1 MEPNPCP
8 PLQRPLRYY
17 LISLGCPKNLVDS
30 ERMAGLLQERGHQ
43 LVGQIESADLAVIN
57 TCGFIADARTESHD
71 AIAEMVE
78 RKRRGLL
85 RNVVV
90 TGCLAQRDREALLAQ
105 YPEIDHVLGV
115 FARDHIAAAVD
126 RLSLPLVDQQA
137 EFLPA
142 PIRPL
147 PDTQR
152 LRLTPPHLAYL
163 KISEGCNRT
172 CSFCSIPLMRGPY
185 ASKPIE
191 MVVEEARELVA
202 GGAIELILVAQ
213 DTSFY
218 GIDLYGRPS
227 LSQLL
232 DRLESIERLRW
243 IRLMYLYPQHIDD
256 RLVERLAACGKVL
269 PYLDLPLQ
277 HINDDILA
285 AMRRRVTRADTE
297 RLLDRLRT
305 RIERLVL
312 RTTMLVGFPGETE
325 RQFEEL
331 VQFVEQQRF
340 QRLGVFA
347 FCPEPGTPAAELDNP
362 VPEPVKQERCRRLQ
376 EVQQKIA
383 YAWSEAQV
391 GQSCDVILD
400 SPVPDNPDSFV
411 GRSWADAPEIDG
423 AVYVTG
429 ESLRAGQIVP
439 CQIVMARQ
447 YDLIAIPLAD
457 AESPPDRP
465 AITAQ
470 KPRKTRSPTAR
481 DQRKGANRRRS
492 S

>member
-1 MEPNPCP
+1 M
-8 PLQRPLRYY
+8 RYY

-30 ERMAGLLQERGHQ
+30 ERMAGLLAERGHQ
-43 LVGQIESADLAVIN
+43 LVGQVESADLAVIN

-71 AIAEMVE
+71 AIAEMVD

-85 RNVVV
+85 QRIVVA
-90 TGCLAQRDREALLAQ
+90 GCLAERDREALLAQ
-105 YPEIDHVLGV
+105 YPEIDQVLGV
-115 FARDHIAAAVD
+115 FARDRIAAAVD
-126 RLSLPLVDQQA
+126 RLSLPVVDQSALPVVEQRG
-137 EFLPA
+137 EFSPA

-147 PDTQR
+147 PDTGR

-191 MVVEEARELVA
+191 AVVDEARELAA
-202 GGAIELILVAQ
+202 GGAVELILVAQ

-227 LSQLL
+227 LAELL
-232 DRLESIERLRW
+232 DKLESIEPLRW

-256 RLVERLAACGKVL
+256 RLIDRVAAGGKVL

-277 HINDDILA
+277 HIDDEILA
-285 AMRRRVTRADTE
+285 AMRRRVSRADTE
-297 RLLDRLRT
+297 RLLDRLRS

-312 RTTMLVGFPGETE
+312 RTTMLVGFPGETDG
-325 RQFEEL
+325 QFEDL
-331 VQFVEQQRF
+331 VRFVEKQRF
-340 QRLGVFA
+340 ERLGVFA
-347 FCPEPGTPAAELDNP
+347 FCPEPGTPAAAMADQ

-376 EVQQKIA
+376 EVQQRIA

-391 GQSCDVILD
+391 GADCDVILD
-400 SPVPDNPDSFV
+400 SPVAESENAFV

-429 ESLRAGQIVP
+429 TGLQVGQILP
-439 CQIVMARQ
+439 CRIIMARQ
-447 YDLIAIPLAD
+447 YDLIGIPLAD
-457 AESPPDRP
+457 AERP
-465 AITAQ
+465 SD
-470 KPRKTRSPTAR
+470 KSAR
-481 DQRKGANRRRS
+481 GAGRQHRTHENRACRRQNNKNRRRA
-492 S
+492 

>member
-1 MEPNPCP
+1 M
-8 PLQRPLRYY
+8 RYY

-30 ERMAGLLQERGHQ
+30 ERMAGLLAERGHQ
-43 LVGQIESADLAVIN
+43 LVGQVESADLAVIN

-71 AIAEMVE
+71 AIAEMVD

-85 RNVVV
+85 QRIVVA
-90 TGCLAQRDREALLAQ
+90 GCLAERDREALLAQ
-105 YPEIDHVLGV
+105 YPEIDQVLGV
-115 FARDHIAAAVD
+115 FARDRIAAAVD
-126 RLSLPLVDQQA
+126 RLSLPVVDQSALPVVEQRG
-137 EFLPA
+137 EFSPA

-147 PDTQR
+147 PDTGR

-191 MVVEEARELVA
+191 AVVDEARELAA
-202 GGAIELILVAQ
+202 GGAVELILVAQ

-227 LSQLL
+227 LAELL
-232 DRLESIERLRW
+232 DKLESIEPLRW

-256 RLVERLAACGKVL
+256 RLIDRVAASGKVL

-277 HINDDILA
+277 HIDDEILA
-285 AMRRRVTRADTE
+285 AMRRRVTRTDTE
-297 RLLDRLRT
+297 RLLDRLRS

-312 RTTMLVGFPGETE
+312 RTTMLVGFPGETDG
-325 RQFEEL
+325 QFEDL
-331 VQFVEQQRF
+331 VRFVEKQRF
-340 QRLGVFA
+340 ERLGVFA
-347 FCPEPGTPAAELDNP
+347 FCPEPGTPAAAMADQ

-376 EVQQKIA
+376 EVQQRIA

-391 GQSCDVILD
+391 GADCDVILD
-400 SPVPDNPDSFV
+400 SPVAESKNAFV

-429 ESLRAGQIVP
+429 TGLQVGQILP
-439 CQIVMARQ
+439 CRIIMARQ
-447 YDLIAIPLAD
+447 YDLIGIPLAD
-457 AESPPDRP
+457 AEDLPEKSASDAGRRQR
-465 AITAQ
+465 T
-470 KPRKTRSPTAR
+470 RKTQAR
-481 DQRKGANRRRS
+481 NGRKSGNRRRA
-492 S
+492 

>member
-1 MEPNPCP
+1 M
-8 PLQRPLRYY
+8 RYY

-30 ERMAGLLQERGHQ
+30 ERMAGLLAERGHQ
-43 LVGQIESADLAVIN
+43 LVDRIESAELAVIN

-71 AIAEMVE
+71 AIAEMVD

-85 RNVVV
+85 QGVVV
-90 TGCLAQRDREALLAQ
+90 TGCLAERDREALLAQ
-105 YPEIDHVLGV
+105 YPEIDQVLGV
-115 FARDHIAAAVD
+115 FARDRIAAAVD
-126 RLSLPLVDQQA
+126 RLALPVVDQQRG
-137 EFLPA
+137 EFFPA

-147 PDTQR
+147 ADTQR

-163 KISEGCNRT
+163 KISEGCNRI

-191 MVVEEARELVA
+191 VVIDEARELAA
-202 GGAIELILVAQ
+202 GGTRELILVAQ

-218 GIDLYGRPS
+218 GIDLYGWPS
-227 LSQLL
+227 LAKLL
-232 DRLESIERLRW
+232 EELESIEPLRW

-256 RLVERLAACGKVL
+256 LLIDRLAAGGKVL

-277 HINDDILA
+277 HINDAILA

-297 RLLDRLRT
+297 RLLDRLRS
-305 RIERLVL
+305 RIDRLVL

-331 VQFVEQQRF
+331 VRFVEHQRF
-340 QRLGVFA
+340 ERLGVFA
-347 FCPEPGTPAAELDNP
+347 FCPEPGTPAATMEAQ
-362 VPEPVKQERCRRLQ
+362 VPEPIKQDRCRRLQ

-383 YAWSEAQV
+383 YAWSESQI
-391 GQSCDVILD
+391 GQNCDVILD
-400 SPVPDNPDSFV
+400 SPVPDSESAFV

-429 ESLRAGQIVP
+429 NGIQLGEIVA
-439 CQIVMARQ
+439 CRIIMARQ
-447 YDLIAIPLAD
+447 YDLIGVPLAD
-457 AESPPDRP
+457 AEEPLQNRAGDRRRP
-465 AITAQ
+465 HRASQ
-470 KPRKTRSPTAR
+470 KHVRNG
-481 DQRKGANRRRS
+481 RKGGNRRRA
-492 S
+492 

>member
-1 MEPNPCP
+1 M
-8 PLQRPLRYY
+8 RYY

-30 ERMAGLLQERGHQ
+30 ERMAGLLAKRGHQ
-43 LVGQIESADLAVIN
+43 LVGQIESADLVVIN

-71 AIAEMVE
+71 AIAEMVD

-85 RNVVV
+85 RSLVV
-90 TGCLAQRDREALLAQ
+90 TGCLAEREREALLAQ

-115 FARDHIAAAVD
+115 FARDRVAAAAD
-126 RLSLPLVDQQA
+126 RLSLPVVDQRG

-147 PDTQR
+147 SDSGR

-185 ASKPIE
+185 AGKPIE
-191 MVVEEARELVA
+191 DVVEEARELVA
-202 GGAIELILVAQ
+202 GGARELILVAQ

-227 LSQLL
+227 LAKLL
-232 DRLESIERLRW
+232 DKLESIEQLRW

-256 RLVERLAACGKVL
+256 LLIDRLAAGGKVL

-277 HINDDILA
+277 HINDEILA

-297 RLLDRLRT
+297 RLLDRLRS
-305 RIERLVL
+305 RIDRLVL

-331 VQFVEQQRF
+331 VRFVEQQRF

-347 FCPEPGTPAAELDNP
+347 FCPEPGTPAATMDAQ
-362 VPEPVKQERCRRLQ
+362 VPEPIKQERCRRLQ

-383 YAWSEAQV
+383 YAWSEAQL
-391 GQSCDVILD
+391 GHNYDVILD
-400 SPVPDNPDSFV
+400 SPVADNENAFV

-429 ESLRAGQIVP
+429 DGLQVGQIVA
-439 CQIVMARQ
+439 CRIIMARQ
-447 YDLIAIPLAD
+447 YDLIGIPLAD
-457 AESPPDRP
+457 AESPPDKP
-465 AITAQ
+465 AISAQ
-470 KPRKTRSPTAR
+470 KPRRAR
-481 DQRKGANRRRS
+481 KPQVRNGKKGGNRRRA
-492 S
+492 